1 MAQTVVDVV
10 VKVVG
15 GQKLKSLDNSL
26 RGTAAN
32 AVKAGAGLDRT
43 AVGARNAGRAAATA
57 ANGVQKLN
65 KAFFAITAV
74 ISTVGSAVAAFN
86 TSIARTESE
95 RKIKILGDAY
105 GEAGAL
111 AKFASESAKT
121 FGQSQTEV
129 NNSLA
134 KTYARLRP
142 VGVGL
147 EDIVSTYN
155 GFQTAARLSGA
166 SAEESSAAF
175 TQLAQALGA
184 GRLAGDEFR
193 SIAEQ
198 APLVLQAISKETG
211 IAVGQ
216 LKQFAA
222 DGNLTADIVIKALKR
237 IETEGAANLAE
248 TLKGPQQAFVNLRN
262 AVEDLFAGLGQ
273 LGEGALV
280 SAVNA
285 ITAGIQ
291 TITNNLNVLGPLV
304 TNTFKLIYASLQGFA
319 QGFSQ
324 AIGPVENFG
333 GVVQKT
339 IAVVAVVIGD
349 LAKLV
354 GQVFSFIGQAVGTI
368 AKFIGT
374 ALSTIVGDVGEAG
387 AGIVQNVSNTVRQVA
402 QLISNLINAISG
414 LGGTLLDKL
423 FGINLGDVVTAP
435 LNALAD
441 GIDSVGASV
450 SNYIQSV
457 NSRANALVAPKVEQS
472 GSGPLQGSNFLDPS
486 KDGGGKGVKGN

>member
-129 NNSLA
+129 NNALA
-134 KTYARLRP
+134 KTYATLRP

-237 IETEGAANLAE
+237 IETEGAADLAE
-248 TLKGPQQAFVNLRN
+248 TLKGPQQAFVNFRN

-273 LGEGALV
+273 IGEGALV

-291 TITNNLNVLGPLV
+291 TITNIVCTRDLG
-304 TNTFKLIYASLQGFA
+304 
-319 QGFSQ
+319 
-324 AIGPVENFG
+324 
-333 GVVQKT
+333 
-339 IAVVAVVIGD
+339 
-349 LAKLV
+349 
-354 GQVFSFIGQAVGTI
+354 
-368 AKFIGT
+368 
-374 ALSTIVGDVGEAG
+374 
-387 AGIVQNVSNTVRQVA
+387 
-402 QLISNLINAISG
+402 
-414 LGGTLLDKL
+414 
-423 FGINLGDVVTAP
+423 
-435 LNALAD
+435 
-441 GIDSVGASV
+441 
-450 SNYIQSV
+450 
-457 NSRANALVAPKVEQS
+457 RA
-472 GSGPLQGSNFLDPS
+472 
-486 KDGGGKGVKGN
+486 